1 MDTTINRSP
10 LSQTQLGIFLDCMR
24 RDVDSYHIPNLFR
37 MGKNIDAERLA
48 EALNKVISKHPVIYA
63 RIETDDDGNPVM
75 YSDKNNFRRVKV
87 EDISDAEFEALRHR
101 LIEPFQIIGGNL
113 SVIRVFRTESG
124 VWLFTDYHHVISDGA
139 SQTGFLHSCDIAYRG
154 EEPPEEGISGFEVA
168 IREAE
173 GRAGEEYNAA
183 KRWYEEM
190 FGGTDTEG
198 KVYADVKGDKESYD
212 SRRIFLPL
220 ASDELKGGA
229 PLCYAAMGVVLG
241 AFMHKNEVAYTT
253 VTHGRKGRAT
263 DHTFCMMVKTQ
274 PVRCVME
281 KGMTID
287 GLVRKMKE
295 QLIGCRRNDL
305 FSFAEV
311 AALTGITSEILFAY
325 QGHFLDI
332 PQIGG
337 EPVVRE
343 KLETVSTGI
352 PLNLELL
359 QDDTHTW
366 IDAEWRSDLYSTE
379 LVHTLCHTFA
389 HVLKQM
395 ITLPGDTP
403 LDNLSLIDDKDKEA
417 IHEMCIRKPLG
428 YDMYRPIEECISSTA
443 ANQPDNTAIVFERER
458 ISYRD
463 MEKYV
468 SRVAAYLQGIG
479 IKKGDTV
486 GVMIRRS
493 PLMAV
498 YPLALMRLGAAYMPL
513 DPEFPEERLS
523 FMTGDAG
530 VNVILTSNRLANDI
544 MPGFAGRIIDITEI
558 PDADAS
564 PAPVDGKL
572 PDDPF
577 VVLYTSGS
585 TGKPKGVTLSRGNLL
600 NFCHDY
606 IDLVNLT
613 PADHIP
619 AYANFGFDA
628 HMMDI
633 YPTLMAGGELHIL
646 NEETRHDLDA
656 LHSYIEENAIT
667 VSFFTTQIA
676 YQLATLYE
684 FSTLRCML
692 TGGEKL
698 PPLQSLPYPFYNVYG
713 PTECSVLTTYYRAEG
728 DIDGTLI
735 GKPLPGYGLRITDS
749 AMRELPAGVPGEL
762 VILGKGV
769 GLGYLNRPDMNREK
783 FITLDGERAYRT
795 GDLCRLT
802 PEGDINFLGRM
813 DGMVKLRGLRIEL
826 GEIEAVATR
835 HEAVKQFA
843 AAVKNISGNEQLVGY
858 YSVKDGFTLA
868 EDELREQMSH
878 GLTEFMIPSILV
890 KLDSLP
896 LTPNGKV
903 DRKALKTPEI
913 TVSDELAAPEND
925 NEREISQLVADII
938 GHSNFGV
945 TTNLLTVGLTS
956 LLAMR
961 LVATI
966 AKKRNVKIAAKTV
979 MTNPT
984 VRGLAEE
991 IVRLTGNVAEEIAK
1005 PEIRKRKY
1013 YPLSENQRGVFID
1026 WELNREALQY
1036 NVPQAITFSRDI
1048 DTERLADALRKVTAA
1063 HPALLAR
1070 FVNHNGD
1077 IMQQRDDNRGI
1088 NVGIVTLDKAP
1099 ARDELQQM
1107 VKPFNLF
1114 EDALFRYTIMTHPE
1128 GTTLFLDFHHIVL
1141 DGVSLMVF
1149 MNDLR
1154 NAYNGDSPLTESYTA
1169 FDRAV
1174 DEQSLMM
1181 SQEGEDAGEWFKS
1194 LLEGYESTIYPH
1206 SAIPDSIV
1214 PGEMG
1219 RITLLIDGDKID
1231 SFCTGN
1237 AITPSNYFL
1246 SAFMQLLHRLTRNE
1260 RIAITT
1266 VNNGRDDVRLI
1277 DDVGMFVKT
1286 LPVVSDISV
1295 AKAKVTSP
1303 MEAASTIQQQFLT
1316 TRGFDFY
1323 PFTAIVEKYG
1333 IRPEIMYVY
1342 EGGISVD
1349 MENDTLAGTPVTLG
1363 LDTAK
1368 VPLTMLVFTPEEGK
1382 YELAL
1387 EYDAGVY
1394 CRADMQR
1401 LISMMGTLSQNLAD
1415 TPLLYGTGLTS
1426 AADVALLDMIR
1437 DGESGDCGY
1446 ESYHGAMEAWA
1457 DATPEATAL
1466 IASDRSMT
1474 YAEFDLEANRIA
1486 NGLIKRGVHHG
1497 DRVVVLLPRD
1507 SRLIT
1512 TIYGIMKAGAAYI
1525 PCDPDYP
1532 AERIRLITEDSD
1544 ARYIVTTASR
1554 RDVFPD
1560 KGIDVDELTASDI
1573 SSRPGIKIAPDDL
1586 AYMIYTSGSTGRP
1599 KGVKIH
1605 HGAITNYLYAYRKDF
1620 YTSQGENEPKVNMLL
1635 VTISFDASQVDLG
1648 TSLTSGHTLVLA
1660 NEEECKDAVML
1671 ADLMMR
1677 TGVDAFDA
1685 TPSRLAAML
1694 ELPAFREA
1702 VSCCRLL
1709 NIGGEGF
1716 PQSLLKRL
1724 RVDAG
1729 FKGLIVN
1736 EYGPTETTVG
1746 SNHAILKLGEPVT
1759 AGRPFY
1765 NYREYIVDPWG
1776 AEVPVGVT
1784 GELYIAG
1791 KGVGKGYHNM
1801 PEKNAESFV
1810 QFNGEPAYR
1819 TGDLARWTPEG
1830 DVEIAGRID
1839 NQVKLRGLRIELGEI
1854 ESVATTFPGVKTAA
1868 ADVRKINNVEHLCL
1882 WYETDGVDTDEL
1894 KTHLASRLTEYMV
1907 PDSYNP
1913 LKSMPVTPNGK
1924 IDRRGLPQPII
1935 EAGAEFVE
1943 PLPGKEADIAEAFR
1957 ETLGLERV
1965 GALDDFFKIGGT
1977 SINAIKLVAI
1987 LSGKGIEVS
1996 YKEIFTAK
2004 TPRGLAGISPVED
2017 TPNKTAA
2024 TVAGA
2029 TPRGEYAD
2037 ILENNSPESVTEGEP
2052 LPIGDVLLT
2061 GATGFMGVHMLHRLI
2076 TSGNGKITCMV
2087 RGRGDITGESR
2098 LRSLLF
2104 YYFGDTFDELWDTR
2118 LSVIDGDVT
2127 DKEAFRLLP
2136 DCEIDT
2142 VINCA
2147 ANVKH
2152 FSAGDD
2158 IEKVNVESVRNL
2170 VELCKQRNAR
2180 LIHVSTVS
2188 IAGESVDGVPDPA
2201 TRLTERDFDLGQNLS
2216 NQYVKSKYDAEKI
2229 IFDAIKS
2236 DGLVAKIMRVGNL
2249 SARVSDGE
2257 FQINFRSNAFMGR
2270 LKAYLVL
2277 GCVPYSHLDSPCEF
2291 SPIDEVCHA
2300 IIKLASTPSRMIVFH
2315 PCNNHR
2321 IPLGDVLDILGR
2333 ICASPIKEVE
2343 WHDFES
2349 RISKMMTEPNADIT
2363 ALQPLLAYQ
2372 SSAGV
2377 TTSFIEYANEYTTQ
2391 VLYRLGF
2398 KWNYTSWDYVERFI
2412 KSIVALDYFSTGDA
2426 SL

>member
-1 MDTTINRSP
+1 
-10 LSQTQLGIFLDCMR
+10 
-24 RDVDSYHIPNLFR
+24 
-37 MGKNIDAERLA
+37 
-48 EALNKVISKHPVIYA
+48 
-63 RIETDDDGNPVM
+63 
-75 YSDKNNFRRVKV
+75 
-87 EDISDAEFEALRHR
+87 
-101 LIEPFQIIGGNL
+101 
-113 SVIRVFRTESG
+113 
-124 VWLFTDYHHVISDGA
+124 
-139 SQTGFLHSCDIAYRG
+139 
-154 EEPPEEGISGFEVA
+154 
-168 IREAE
+168 
-173 GRAGEEYNAA
+173 
-183 KRWYEEM
+183 
-190 FGGTDTEG
+190 
-198 KVYADVKGDKESYD
+198 
-212 SRRIFLPL
+212 
-220 ASDELKGGA
+220 
-229 PLCYAAMGVVLG
+229 
-241 AFMHKNEVAYTT
+241 
-253 VTHGRKGRAT
+253 
-263 DHTFCMMVKTQ
+263 
-274 PVRCVME
+274 
-281 KGMTID
+281 
-287 GLVRKMKE
+287 
-295 QLIGCRRNDL
+295 
-305 FSFAEV
+305 
-311 AALTGITSEILFAY
+311 
-325 QGHFLDI
+325 
-332 PQIGG
+332 
-337 EPVVRE
+337 
-343 KLETVSTGI
+343 
-352 PLNLELL
+352 
-359 QDDTHTW
+359 
-366 IDAEWRSDLYSTE
+366 
-379 LVHTLCHTFA
+379 
-389 HVLKQM
+389 
-395 ITLPGDTP
+395 
-403 LDNLSLIDDKDKEA
+403 
-417 IHEMCIRKPLG
+417 
-428 YDMYRPIEECISSTA
+428 
-443 ANQPDNTAIVFERER
+443 
-458 ISYRD
+458 
-463 MEKYV
+463 
-468 SRVAAYLQGIG
+468 
-479 IKKGDTV
+479 
-486 GVMIRRS
+486 
-493 PLMAV
+493 
-498 YPLALMRLGAAYMPL
+498 
-513 DPEFPEERLS
+513 
-523 FMTGDAG
+523 
-530 VNVILTSNRLANDI
+530 
-544 MPGFAGRIIDITEI
+544 
-558 PDADAS
+558 
-564 PAPVDGKL
+564 
-572 PDDPF
+572 
-577 VVLYTSGS
+577 
-585 TGKPKGVTLSRGNLL
+585 
-600 NFCHDY
+600 
-606 IDLVNLT
+606 
-613 PADHIP
+613 
-619 AYANFGFDA
+619 
-628 HMMDI
+628 
-633 YPTLMAGGELHIL
+633 
-646 NEETRHDLDA
+646 
-656 LHSYIEENAIT
+656 
-667 VSFFTTQIA
+667 
-676 YQLATLYE
+676 
-684 FSTLRCML
+684 
-692 TGGEKL
+692 
-698 PPLQSLPYPFYNVYG
+698 
-713 PTECSVLTTYYRAEG
+713 
-728 DIDGTLI
+728 
-735 GKPLPGYGLRITDS
+735 
-749 AMRELPAGVPGEL
+749 
-762 VILGKGV
+762 
-769 GLGYLNRPDMNREK
+769 
-783 FITLDGERAYRT
+783 
-795 GDLCRLT
+795 
-802 PEGDINFLGRM
+802 
-813 DGMVKLRGLRIEL
+813 
-826 GEIEAVATR
+826 
-835 HEAVKQFA
+835 
-843 AAVKNISGNEQLVGY
+843 
-858 YSVKDGFTLA
+858 
-868 EDELREQMSH
+868 
-878 GLTEFMIPSILV
+878 
-890 KLDSLP
+890 
-896 LTPNGKV
+896 
-903 DRKALKTPEI
+903 
-913 TVSDELAAPEND
+913 
-925 NEREISQLVADII
+925 
-938 GHSNFGV
+938 
-945 TTNLLTVGLTS
+945 
-956 LLAMR
+956 
-961 LVATI
+961 
-966 AKKRNVKIAAKTV
+966 
-979 MTNPT
+979 
-984 VRGLAEE
+984 
-991 IVRLTGNVAEEIAK
+991 
-1005 PEIRKRKY
+1005 
-1013 YPLSENQRGVFID
+1013 
-1026 WELNREALQY
+1026 
-1036 NVPQAITFSRDI
+1036 
-1048 DTERLADALRKVTAA
+1048 
-1063 HPALLAR
+1063 
-1070 FVNHNGD
+1070 
-1077 IMQQRDDNRGI
+1077 
-1088 NVGIVTLDKAP
+1088 
-1099 ARDELQQM
+1099 
-1107 VKPFNLF
+1107 
-1114 EDALFRYTIMTHPE
+1114 
-1128 GTTLFLDFHHIVL
+1128 
-1141 DGVSLMVF
+1141 
-1149 MNDLR
+1149 
-1154 NAYNGDSPLTESYTA
+1154 
-1169 FDRAV
+1169 
-1174 DEQSLMM
+1174 
-1181 SQEGEDAGEWFKS
+1181 
-1194 LLEGYESTIYPH
+1194 
-1206 SAIPDSIV
+1206 
-1214 PGEMG
+1214 
-1219 RITLLIDGDKID
+1219 
-1231 SFCTGN
+1231 
-1237 AITPSNYFL
+1237 
-1246 SAFMQLLHRLTRNE
+1246 
-1260 RIAITT
+1260 
-1266 VNNGRDDVRLI
+1266 
-1277 DDVGMFVKT
+1277 
-1286 LPVVSDISV
+1286 
-1295 AKAKVTSP
+1295 
-1303 MEAASTIQQQFLT
+1303 
-1316 TRGFDFY
+1316 
-1323 PFTAIVEKYG
+1323 
-1333 IRPEIMYVY
+1333 
-1342 EGGISVD
+1342 
-1349 MENDTLAGTPVTLG
+1349 
-1363 LDTAK
+1363 
-1368 VPLTMLVFTPEEGK
+1368 
-1382 YELAL
+1382 
-1387 EYDAGVY
+1387 
-1394 CRADMQR
+1394 
-1401 LISMMGTLSQNLAD
+1401 
-1415 TPLLYGTGLTS
+1415 
-1426 AADVALLDMIR
+1426 
-1437 DGESGDCGY
+1437 
-1446 ESYHGAMEAWA
+1446 
-1457 DATPEATAL
+1457 
-1466 IASDRSMT
+1466 
-1474 YAEFDLEANRIA
+1474 
-1486 NGLIKRGVHHG
+1486 
-1497 DRVVVLLPRD
+1497 
-1507 SRLIT
+1507 
-1512 TIYGIMKAGAAYI
+1512 
-1525 PCDPDYP
+1525 
-1532 AERIRLITEDSD
+1532 
-1544 ARYIVTTASR
+1544 
-1554 RDVFPD
+1554 
-1560 KGIDVDELTASDI
+1560 
-1573 SSRPGIKIAPDDL
+1573 
-1586 AYMIYTSGSTGRP
+1586 MIYTSGSTGRP

-1702 VSCCRLL
+1702 VSRCRLL

-1765 NYREYIVDPWG
+1765 NYREYIVDPWD

-2017 TPNKTAA
+2017 TPTKTAA

-2052 LPIGDVLLT
+2052 LPIGDVLIT

-2127 DKEAFRLLP
+2127 DKDAFRLLP

-2201 TRLTERDFDLGQNLS
+2201 TKLTERDFDLGQNLS

-2277 GCVPYSHLDSPCEF
+2277 GCVPYSHLDAPCEF

-2343 WHDFES
+2343 WHDFET